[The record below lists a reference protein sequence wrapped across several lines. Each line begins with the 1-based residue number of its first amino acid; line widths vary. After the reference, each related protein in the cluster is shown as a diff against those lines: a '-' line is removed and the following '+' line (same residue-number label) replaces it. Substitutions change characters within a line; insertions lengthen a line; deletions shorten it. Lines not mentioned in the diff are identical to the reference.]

1 MVYPVLDPPP
11 KKPASKGRLLSIS
24 THVDECVINNAA
36 GTHGATLGLDI
47 LSRVGQSI
55 SSFEAPQWQ
64 FLNNA
69 RDCNT
74 LYDKSVELI
83 AASFA
88 AVAQLNYKLYNEV
101 HSSMSYAQESKN
113 LQLKLT
119 DEYKA
124 AKAKMEAETEQMKAR
139 IVELEKFNV
148 KLEEEKKA
156 TFEIME
162 GEKARLLAVD
172 LAMYRIWASNA
183 DLDTSFLGSF
193 EEELVAKWQA
203 WLDAEEATREEA
215 ARAKEDAEKAKEDA
229 HSS

>member
-1 MVYPVLDPPP
+1 MVRPMLGPPP
-11 KKPASKGRLLSIS
+11 KKPASKGLLLLIS
-24 THVDECVINNAA
+24 THVDEYVVDNTA
-36 GTHGATLGLDI
+36 GTHGATLVSDI
-47 LSRVGQSI
+47 LSWVGQSI

-74 LYDKSVELI
+74 LYDKSVKLA
-83 AASFA
+83 AASLG
-88 AVAQLNYKLYNEV
+88 AVAQLNYKLNNEV

-119 DEYKA
+119 DEFKV
-124 AKAKMEAETEQMKAR
+124 AKAKMEAEAEQMKAR
-139 IVELEKFNV
+139 IVELEKVNARLEDLEKINA

-162 GEKARLLAVD
+162 GEKARLLAEFKEKKDRAVD
-172 LAMYRIWASNA
+172 LAMYRNWANNA

-203 WLDAEEATREEA
+203 
-215 ARAKEDAEKAKEDA
+215 
-229 HSS
+229 